1 MVVYARTEE
10 GQLAAYSPQSAL
22 PRKLKSI
29 LKVVDGK
36 TPTHVFEQNLR
47 SFGDV
52 QGILRS
58 LETAGLLRVMSSE
71 VHSIHV
77 KAEHSEADRG
87 QSADARQIGDW
98 MPTRNPLEQRSQLL
112 SNMTG
117 SYANSQL
124 ASVSNTWSSVTDQ
137 NKADALAAVL
147 EAMSSFVLVHVPE
160 QSFHILKE
168 IEEITSLEI
177 LAATIGGYEQ
187 MVSHLGDV
195 STEHL
200 RYLKATL
207 RDNL

>member
-1 MVVYARTEE
+1 MIVYARTEE

-36 TPTHVFEQNLR
+36 TETHVFEQNLR

-52 QGILRS
+52 KSILRS
-58 LETAGLLRVMSSE
+58 LEIAGLLKVTSSE
-71 VHSIHV
+71 AHSIHINV
-77 KAEHSEADRG
+77 EPRQTDRT
-87 QSADARQIGDW
+87 QAVDARQVGDW
-98 MPTRNPLEQRSQLL
+98 LPTRNPLDQQSQLA
-112 SNMTG
+112 SNQFG
-117 SYANSQL
+117 SQTNSQL
-124 ASVSNTWSSVTDQ
+124 AHASTTWLSVPDNA
-137 NKADALAAVL
+137 KAQALASVL

-168 IEEITSLEI
+168 IDDITSLEI

-187 MVSHLGDV
+187 MISHLGSV
-195 STEHL
+195 SSEHL
-200 RYLKATL
+200 RFLKTTL